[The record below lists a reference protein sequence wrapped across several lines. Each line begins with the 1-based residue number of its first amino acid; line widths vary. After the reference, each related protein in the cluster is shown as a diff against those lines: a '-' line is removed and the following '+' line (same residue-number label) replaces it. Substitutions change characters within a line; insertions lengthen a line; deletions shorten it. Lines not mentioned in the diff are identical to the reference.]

1 MKNKNSLFFLFLII
15 NLFLTFYFQAN
26 AQSDSIKI
34 IKVGVDQKY
43 YPFEFKENNEIKG
56 FNIDLL
62 NEISKKT
69 NIKFVFIADEWNK
82 IIQLIE
88 NDSIDL
94 LSGMFYSEER
104 LKKYYFSIPHSI
116 VSYSV
121 FLNNKAPSNDI
132 NQLKILSQE
141 ADIASEYLKG
151 NNFRFETVN
160 SPVDALLKI
169 ENDSKY
175 CAVISTIVG
184 LNEIKRKNLINI
196 KVLEKSLISKKYCFA
211 TKNINNDL
219 IFQINEAITVL
230 KENGTYNKISD
241 KWFGDIESKQND
253 TFLNYLL
260 FTFAGILILSLILL
274 IWNRLLAKQVKKKT
288 KDLRNQ
294 LKIIKE
300 AEQKLSDSEEK
311 YRNFIAYSSDGIAF
325 YNSDG
330 IVLKWNKAMENI
342 TSYTIEEVANKYIW
356 DIQFELKKNKLDNAQ
371 KSEKVEIIK
380 NGLINR
386 TLQKSFQ
393 EEEIIT
399 KDGFSKTIQ
408 VEIFPI
414 QLNNGFMIG
423 SIARDVTKI
432 KEYQTNIDNLN
443 NDLKLKNKE
452 LESIIYVT
460 SHDLRTPLINIQG
473 FTKEIEKH
481 ISYLSDYFN
490 KPEKIVSEKTQIIK
504 LKNEINDSFRYIF
517 TSVDKI
523 EQLLNGLLK
532 ISRLGK
538 VEIVK
543 KQINLVVLFTEI
555 FKNFEYSLK
564 KNNITTEMIN
574 VKECSGDESLLNQVF
589 SNLIENAIK
598 YVDYSKV
605 KRTITIKAEK
615 TETYTTITIEDNGLG
630 IDKSQQNLIF
640 EIFYKAGPKSGEGL
654 GLSIVKKIIEK
665 HNGKLWIESDKN
677 IFTKFYIQLPN

>member
-1 MKNKNSLFFLFLII
+1 MKNKNRLFFWFLII
-15 NLFLTFYFQAN
+15 NLFLTFYYQAN

-34 IKVGVDQKY
+34 IKVGVDKSY
-43 YPFEFKENNEIKG
+43 YPFEYRENNVIKG

-62 NEISKKT
+62 DEIGKKT
-69 NIKFVFIADEWNK
+69 NIKFAFYADEWKNV
-82 IIQLIE
+82 IQLFE
-88 NDSIDL
+88 KDSIDL
-94 LSGMFYSEER
+94 LSGMFYSEKR
-104 LKKYYFSIPHSI
+104 LKNYFFSIPHSI
-116 VSYSV
+116 VSFSV
-121 FLNNKAPSNDI
+121 FLNNNAPTNDI

-141 ADIASEYLKG
+141 ADIVSEYLKC
-151 NNFRFETVN
+151 NNIKFETVN
-160 SPVDALLKI
+160 SPIDALLKI
-169 ENDSKY
+169 ESDSKY
-175 CAVISTIVG
+175 CAILSTIVG

-196 KVLEKSLISKKYCFA
+196 KVLEKSLISKKYCFS

-230 KENGTYNKISD
+230 KENGIYNKISD
-241 KWFGDIESKQND
+241 KWFGNIEPKQNE
-253 TFLNYLL
+253 NYLNFFL
-260 FTFAGILILSLILL
+260 FIFAGILILSLILI
-274 IWNRLLAKQVKKKT
+274 IWNRMLAKQVKKKT

-294 LKIIKE
+294 LNIIKE
-300 AEQKLSDSEEK
+300 AEQKLCDSEEK
-311 YRNFIAYSSDGIAF
+311 YRNFIEYSSDGIVF
-325 YNSDG
+325 FNSDG
-330 IVLKWNKAMENI
+330 VILKWNKAMENI
-342 TSYTIEEVANKYIW
+342 TSYSSVEVIGKFVW
-356 DIQFELKKNKLDNAQ
+356 DILFDIRKNKIIE
-371 KSEKVEIIK
+371 SEKLEKIELIK
-380 NGLINR
+380 KGLKNK
-386 TLQKSFQ
+386 TLQKALQ

-399 KDGFSKTIQ
+399 KEGFCKTIQ
-408 VEIFPI
+408 VELFPI
-414 QLNNGFMIG
+414 TLNNGFLMG
-423 SIARDVTKI
+423 SISRDVTNI

-490 KPEKIVSEKTQIIK
+490 KPEKIVSEKTQIVK
-504 LKNEINDSFRYIF
+504 LKNEINDSFRYVF

-538 VEIVK
+538 AEILK
-543 KQINLVVLFTEI
+543 KQVNLTLLFSEI

-564 KNNITTEMIN
+564 KNNITIELIN
-574 VKECSGDESLLNQVF
+574 IKECLGDESLLNQVF

-605 KRTITIKAEK
+605 KRIISVKAEK

-630 IDKSQQNLIF
+630 IDKSQQSLIF
-640 EIFYKAGPKSGEGL
+640 EIFYKAGPKSGDGL

-665 HNGKLWIESDKN
+665 HNGKLWIESEKN
-677 IFTKFYIQLPN
+677 IFTKFHIQLPN

>member
-1 MKNKNSLFFLFLII
+1 MKNKNKLFFGFLII
-15 NLFLTFYFQAN
+15 NLFLTFCYHSK

-34 IKVGVDQKY
+34 VKVGIDEYY
-43 YPFEFKENNEIKG
+43 YPFEYKENNEVKG

-62 NEISKKT
+62 KEIGEKA
-69 NIKFVFIADEWNK
+69 NFKFVFIADKWSK
-82 IIQLIE
+82 VLQLIE

-104 LKKYYFSIPHSI
+104 LKKFYFSIPHSI

-121 FLNNKAPSNDI
+121 FLNNNAPTTDI
-132 NQLKILSQE
+132 NHLKILSQE
-141 ADIASEYLKG
+141 ADIASEYLKC
-151 NNFRFETVN
+151 NNFKFETVS
-160 SPVDALLKI
+160 SPIEALLKI
-169 ENDSKY
+169 ENNTNY
-175 CAVISTIVG
+175 CAILSTIVG
-184 LNEIKRKNLINI
+184 LNEIKRKKLANI

-211 TKNINNDL
+211 AKSKNSDL
-219 IFQINEAITVL
+219 IFQINEAITVI

-241 KWFGDIESKQND
+241 KWFGDIESKHND
-253 TFLNYLL
+253 NYLNYFL
-260 FTFAGILILSLILL
+260 FIISGALVFSLILI
-274 IWNRLLAKQVKKKT
+274 IWNRMLANQVKKKT
-288 KDLRNQ
+288 KDLQNQ
-294 LKIIKE
+294 LEIIKE
-300 AEQKLSDSEEK
+300 AEQKLCDSEEK
-311 YRNFIAYSSDGIAF
+311 YRNFIEYSSDGIAF
-325 YNSDG
+325 YNMDG
-330 IVLKWNKAMENI
+330 IILKWNKSMENI
-342 TSYTIEEVANKYIW
+342 TSYTSDEVINKYIW
-356 DIQFELKKNKLDNAQ
+356 DIQFQLRKNKL
-371 KSEKVEIIK
+371 SENERNEKIDFIK
-380 NGLINR
+380 NGLKNK
-386 TLQKSFQ
+386 TLQKSFE

-399 KDGFSKTIQ
+399 KDGYCKTIQ
-408 VEIFPI
+408 VELFPI
-414 QLNNGFMIG
+414 TLNNGFLIG
-423 SIARDVTKI
+423 SIARDVTNI
-432 KEYQTNIDNLN
+432 REYQTNIDNLN
-443 NDLKLKNKE
+443 KDLKLKNKE

-490 KPEKIVSEKTQIIK
+490 KPEKIVSEKTQIVK

-538 VEIVK
+538 IEIVK
-543 KQINLVVLFTEI
+543 KQINLNFLFAEI

-564 KNNITTEMIN
+564 KNNITVELDIN
-574 VKECSGDESLLNQVF
+574 ECQGDESLLNQVF

-605 KRTITIKAEK
+605 KRIISIKSEK
-615 TETYTTITIEDNGLG
+615 TEAYTTIIIEDNGLG

-665 HNGKLWIESDKN
+665 HNGKLWIESEKN
-677 IFTKFYIQLPN
+677 AFTKFFIQLPN